1 MVSTQDSQLMHIKV
15 DEALSLLPPY
25 LQMQNIKTIKDNN
38 ILIATGPPELLAKLE
53 EYLQAIDLPSDDS
66 MQQVLFLHHIKA
78 DDAANLLPP
87 SLKKIE
93 QVVLKESNALAVK
106 GPTSIISELE
116 SYLKKIDRP
125 IPQILFDILVVEV
138 MYQKNKDLGL
148 DFSLGAGHNEIGFTP
163 TADASPLLSLRFY
176 LSP

>member
-1 MVSTQDSQLMHIKV
+1 
-15 DEALSLLPPY
+15 
-25 LQMQNIKTIKDNN
+25 
-38 ILIATGPPELLAKLE
+38 
-53 EYLQAIDLPSDDS
+53 

-138 MYQKNKDLGL
+138 MDQKNKDLGL